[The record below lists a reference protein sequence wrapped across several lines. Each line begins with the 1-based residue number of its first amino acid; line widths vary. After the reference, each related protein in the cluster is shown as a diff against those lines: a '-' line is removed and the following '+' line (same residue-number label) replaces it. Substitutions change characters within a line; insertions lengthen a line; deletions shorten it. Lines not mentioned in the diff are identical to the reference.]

1 MWKPNCICSWYNC
14 DQRIVLKLSM
24 VSEEV
29 YSIAGEKDSAVI
41 RKPSQVCI
49 SMGSVNALLA
59 ELMVES
65 WNSQSMHII
74 VAPME

>member
-1 MWKPNCICSWYNC
+1 MWKPNFICSWYNC
-14 DQRIVLKLSM
+14 DQRIV
-24 VSEEV
+24 SEEV
-29 YSIAGEKDSAVI
+29 YSIAGEIDSAVI

>member
-1 MWKPNCICSWYNC
+1 
-14 DQRIVLKLSM
+14 M